1 MSVGI
6 IGLGAMGG
14 AYARNLLAGGIAVH
28 GFDPDPSTQEMLTK
42 AGGTHQSVYGDWL
55 CECEMIILSI
65 ASTQILADTISKIS
79 EILKPGQ
86 VVLETGTFTL
96 NTKQEAKK
104 GLDSCGAV
112 LLDCPV
118 SGTGAQAAVA
128 DLVMMASGPE
138 GSFSKIKPLLEH
150 FTKAVIYA
158 GPFGNG
164 SKLKFVANHAVY
176 VHNCAAAESLNY
188 GITLGLEPK
197 MIFDLLTN
205 GAGQSKMSDL
215 RMPLMIDHAYEPAT
229 ANMPI
234 AYKDISVISE
244 DIKSHKC
251 STPLF
256 DITQSLYDIA
266 KENVPNTYDT
276 GAIYEVYKQKL
287 IK

>member
-28 GFDPDPSTQEMLTK
+28 GFDPDPSAQKMLTD
-42 AGGTHQSVYGDWL
+42 AGGTPQSDYGVWL
-55 CECEMIILSI
+55 RDCEMIILSI
-65 ASTQILADTISKIS
+65 ASTQILADSINKLCK
-79 EILKPGQ
+79 ILKPGQ

-96 NTKQEAKK
+96 DTKQAAKND
-104 GLDSCGAV
+104 LDNCGAV

-138 GSFSKIKPLLEH
+138 NSYLKIAPLLEH
-150 FTKAVIYA
+150 FTKKVIYA

-188 GITLGLEPK
+188 GVSLGLDPK
-197 MIFDLLTN
+197 MIFNLLSN

-244 DIKSHKC
+244 DIKSNNC

-256 DITQSLYDIA
+256 DATQKLYDIA
-266 KENVPNTYDT
+266 KENVPATYDT
-276 GAIYEVYKQKL
+276 GAVYEVYRQKL
-287 IK
+287 VK

>member
-28 GFDPDPSTQEMLTK
+28 GFDPDPSAQEMLTK
-42 AGGTHQSVYGDWL
+42 AGGTIQSVYGDWL

-65 ASTQILADTISKIS
+65 ASTQILADTIGKIS
-79 EILKPGQ
+79 KILKPGQ

-138 GSFSKIKPLLEH
+138 NSFSRIKPLLEH

-158 GPFGNG
+158 GPF
-164 SKLKFVANHAVY
+164 L
-176 VHNCAAAESLNY
+176 SL
-188 GITLGLEPK
+188 IH
-197 MIFDLLTN
+197 I
-205 GAGQSKMSDL
+205 
-215 RMPLMIDHAYEPAT
+215 
-229 ANMPI
+229 
-234 AYKDISVISE
+234 
-244 DIKSHKC
+244 
-251 STPLF
+251 
-256 DITQSLYDIA
+256 
-266 KENVPNTYDT
+266 
-276 GAIYEVYKQKL
+276 
-287 IK
+287 

>member
-14 AYARNLLAGGIAVH
+14 AYARNLLAGGITVN
-28 GFDPDPSTQEMLTK
+28 GFDPDPAAQEMLSK
-42 AGGTHQSVYGDWL
+42 AGGTPQSSYGDWL
-55 CECEMIILSI
+55 SECEMIILSL
-65 ASTQILADTISKIS
+65 ANTKILADATSKLS
-79 EILKPGQ
+79 KILKPGQ

-96 NTKQEAKK
+96 DTKQAAKSD
-104 GLDSCGAV
+104 LDSCGAI

-138 GSFSKIKPLLEH
+138 DGFSRIKPLLEH

-158 GPFGNG
+158 GLFGNG

-176 VHNCAAAESLNY
+176 VHNCAASESLNY
-188 GITLGLEPK
+188 GISLGLEPK
-197 MIFDLLTN
+197 MIFELLSN

-215 RMPLMIDHAYEPAT
+215 RMPLMIDHAYEPPT
-229 ANMPI
+229 ANMTI

-244 DIKSHKC
+244 DIKSHNC
-251 STPLF
+251 YTPLF
-256 DITQSLYDIA
+256 DVTQKLYDVA
-266 KENVPNTYDT
+266 KETVPITYDT
-276 GAIYEVYKQKL
+276 AAVYEVYKQKL
-287 IK
+287 VK

>member
-1 MSVGI
+1 MAVGI

-14 AYARNLLAGGIAVH
+14 AYARNLLAGGVSVS
-28 GFDPDPSTQEMLTK
+28 GFDPDPAAQEMLRK
-42 AGGTHQSVYGDWL
+42 AGGVSQTSCGSWL
-55 CECEMIILSI
+55 AECELIILSL
-65 ASTQILADTISKIS
+65 ANTEILTETTKKLS

-96 NTKQEAKK
+96 DTKRAAKSV
-104 GLDSCGAV
+104 LDNCGAI

-128 DLVMMASGPE
+128 DLVMMASGSEE
-138 GSFSKIKPLLEH
+138 GFSKIKPLLDH
-150 FTKAVIYA
+150 FTKSVIFA

-197 MIFDLLTN
+197 MIFELLSN

-229 ANMPI
+229 ANMTI
-234 AYKDISVISE
+234 AYKDISVISA
-244 DIKSHKC
+244 DIKSNNC

-256 DITQSLYDIA
+256 DVTEKLYGVA
-266 KENVPNTYDT
+266 KEGVPISYDT
-276 GAIYEVYKQKL
+276 GAVYEVYKQKL
-287 IK
+287 V